1 MNFQQ
6 ATFLLKFLFYASIL
20 QHITCST
27 QEIMYSVDKHCDQVY
42 ARNIRKYETELNDS
56 FKESDLLRKDLEF
69 KNRIID
75 KLRSERDHLTKT
87 QEFIITRLEKEVT
100 RLKEIPSD
108 NRNNEKVSEPKS
120 RSPKKQTG
128 RHRPAK

>member
-1 MNFQQ
+1 MNF
-6 ATFLLKFLFYASIL
+6 LKCLFYAAIV

-42 ARNIRKYETELNDS
+42 ARNIRKYETETES
-56 FKESDLLRKDLEF
+56 TFKENVLLRKDLEF

-87 QEFIITRLEKEVT
+87 QEILINRLEKEIT
-100 RLKEIPSD
+100 RLREIPSD
-108 NRNNEKVSEPKS
+108 SKYNIIVTEEQKS
-120 RSPKKQTG
+120 KKSSKKQTG
-128 RHRPAK
+128 KHKTST